1 MAIDKVTLNDCSVF
15 LDFSRKFFLFHK
27 HFTFLFYNNYN
38 K

>member
-1 MAIDKVTLNDCSVF
+1 MAIDKVTLNDC
-15 LDFSRKFFLFHK
+15 LALLNFSRKFFLFHK

>member
-1 MAIDKVTLNDCSVF
+1 MAIDEVILNDCSAF

-27 HFTFLFYNNYN
+27 HFTFLLYNESN

>member
-1 MAIDKVTLNDCSVF
+1 MAVDEVTLNDCSAF

-27 HFTFLFYNNYN
+27 HFTFLLYNESN

>member
-1 MAIDKVTLNDCSVF
+1 MAIDKVILNDGSVF
-15 LDFSRKFFLFHK
+15 LDFSRKLFLFHK

>member
-1 MAIDKVTLNDCSVF
+1 MAIDKVTLNDCLVF

-27 HFTFLFYNNYN
+27 HFTFLLYNESN

>member
-1 MAIDKVTLNDCSVF
+1 MAIDEVTLNDCSAF
-15 LDFSRKFFLFHK
+15 LDFSRKLFLFHK